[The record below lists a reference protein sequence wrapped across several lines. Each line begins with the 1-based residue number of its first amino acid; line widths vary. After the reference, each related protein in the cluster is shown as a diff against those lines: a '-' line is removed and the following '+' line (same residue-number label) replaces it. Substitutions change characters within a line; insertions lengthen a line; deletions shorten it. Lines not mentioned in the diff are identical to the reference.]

1 MTQEQ
6 DQRLDQAFD
15 DTIDAWLIER
25 QSLLTQI
32 VALPQMSVADDVV
45 GQLHYFC
52 EAMVDYSSRGHF
64 NVYEQLLVRIAQYN
78 TQYTDNTNV
87 LLGKIH
93 DTTDKIVIFD
103 DEYGTVEKLSIQ
115 DIGHFSGRLS
125 RLGEVLAE
133 RFNHEDELMGFFQE
147 TLA

>member
-25 QSLLTQI
+25 QALLTQF

-115 DIGHFSGRLS
+115 DIGHFSGRL
-125 RLGEVLAE
+125 
-133 RFNHEDELMGFFQE
+133 
-147 TLA
+147 

>member
-25 QSLLTQI
+25 QALLTQF

-64 NVYEQLLVRIAQYN
+64 NVYEQLLVRISQYN

-125 RLGEVLAE
+125 RLGEVLTE
-133 RFNHEDELMGFFQE
+133 RFNYEDELMGLVQE
-147 TLA
+147 TLS